1 MSAEALSRSQIA
13 EILEAYR
20 TGVPVE
26 TICAHFEVNR
36 ATLYEARAL
45 YGEPYAPMVRSRA
58 TASREEE
65 LSLMKQA
72 VAELLLD
79 NAILRMHVQRRER
92 Y

>member
-1 MSAEALSRSQIA
+1 MSAETLSRSRIA
-13 EILEAYR
+13 EMLEAYR

-26 TICAHFEVNR
+26 TICARFEVDR

-45 YGEPYAPMVRSRA
+45 YGELHAPFVRSRA
-58 TASREEE
+58 TASGEEE
-65 LSLMKQA
+65 LSLMKRA
-72 VAELLLD
+72 VADLLLD